1 MTYVKFVDVL
11 KGRPYAAGHYKIPE
25 VPGVYIYGLLLD
37 FISAS
42 GQLEQKFCPTAVGE
56 SGNLWRR
63 LHKDKYERYKTGGK
77 GVKELFDFSH
87 TTNTRLILKR
97 IYNDMYVYDN
107 HLNGRNKLT
116 KLIGIMNKGGMNDL
130 IYFQDFNFFNHKLG
144 LPTTGKKDDKNHIA
158 AVSELRKISS
168 LKSYKMAVTIEMTK
182 VTYKDKF
189 YFVLAFDEQTD
200 GYNIKRDRENIESNA
215 KFALQEKNIF
225 TTEKHQ
231 KNAPKI
237 SIDLS
242 EIEDILVDL

>member
-37 FISAS
+37 VKSAS
-42 GQLEQKFCPTAVGE
+42 GKMEQKFCPTAVGE
-56 SGNLWRR
+56 SNKLNTR
-63 LHKDKYERYKTGGK
+63 LDKQKYKLYKSGGK

-87 TTNTRLILKR
+87 LTYTRVMLKQN
-97 IYNDMYVYDN
+97 YSDMRVYDT

-116 KLIGIMNKGGMNDL
+116 KLIGIMSKGRMNDL

-144 LPTTGKKDDKNHIA
+144 LPTIAKKDNKNHIEA
-158 AVSELRKISS
+158 ISELRKISS
-168 LKSYKMAVTIEMTK
+168 GYSNLFADTIEKTK
-182 VTYKDKF
+182 KTYEDRF
-189 YFVLAFDEQTD
+189 YFVLALEEQAND
-200 GYNIKRDRENIESNA
+200 FKNKRDRENIESNA

-225 TTEKHQ
+225 TTEKHR
-231 KNAPKI
+231 KNVPKI

-242 EIEDILVDL
+242 EIENILIDL